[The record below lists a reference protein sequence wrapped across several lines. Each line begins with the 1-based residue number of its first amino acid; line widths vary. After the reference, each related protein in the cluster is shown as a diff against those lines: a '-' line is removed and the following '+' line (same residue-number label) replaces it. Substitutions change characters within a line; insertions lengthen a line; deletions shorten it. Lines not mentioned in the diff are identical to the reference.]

1 MDASLYGEIHAIERD
16 HWWYVGRRRI
26 VFDWLRRIAPPETQ
40 PRILDI
46 GCGTGFNIE
55 QLHGMGYRRVA
66 GLDLSSEAI
75 GFCRSRGLKRL
86 VQGDATMAP
95 FTDGSFDV
103 ILALDLIEH
112 VADDV
117 TAIRGLSSMLV
128 PGGSLVIFT
137 PAYQFLWSRQD
148 EISHHFR
155 RYTSR
160 ELRQKLTRAGLAIGK
175 LSYANTILFPL
186 VWAGRVAMRF
196 RRSDA
201 RENDAHPAWA
211 NGALTALFSVE
222 REWLR
227 YAAFPFGVSLLAVA
241 SRPGE
246 ETRA

>member
-1 MDASLYGEIHAIERD
+1 MDSSLYGEIAAIERE

-26 VFDWLRRIAPPETQ
+26 VFDWLQRIAPPATQ

-55 QLHGMGYRRVA
+55 QLHGMGYQRVV

-75 GFCRSRGLKRL
+75 GFCRSRRLTQL
-86 VQGDATMAP
+86 VQGDATRAP
-95 FTDGSFDV
+95 FTDRSFDV

-117 TAIRGLSSMLV
+117 TAIRGLSSMLT
-128 PGGSLVIFT
+128 PGGSLMIFT
-137 PAYQFLWSRQD
+137 PAFQFLWSRQD

-160 ELRQKLTRAGLAIGK
+160 ELRQKLTQVGLAIGK
-175 LSYANTILFPL
+175 LSYANTLLFPL
-186 VWAGRVAMRF
+186 VWGGRLALRW
-196 RRSDA
+196 RGGEA

-211 NGALTALFSVE
+211 NGALTALFSAE

-227 YAAFPFGVSLLAVA
+227 HATFPFGVSLLAVA
-241 SRPGE
+241 SRPVE
-246 ETRA
+246 QPRS

>member
-1 MDASLYGEIHAIERD
+1 MDVSLYGEIQAIERD

-26 VFDWLRRIAPPETQ
+26 VFDWLRRIAPPAAH

-55 QLHGMGYRRVA
+55 QLQSMGYHRVV

-75 GFCRSRGLKRL
+75 GFCRSRQLRSV
-86 VQGDATMAP
+86 VQGDATRAP
-95 FTDGSFDV
+95 FKDRSFDV

-117 TAIRGLSSMLV
+117 TAIRGLSSILA

-137 PAYQFLWSRQD
+137 PAFQFLWSRQD

-155 RYTSR
+155 RYTAR
-160 ELRQKLTRAGLAIGK
+160 ELKHKLTHAGLAIGK

-186 VWAGRVAMRF
+186 VWGGRLAMRF
-196 RRSDA
+196 LGPTAS
-201 RENDAHPAWA
+201 ENQAHPTWA
-211 NGALTALFSVE
+211 NGALTTLFSAE

-227 YAAFPFGVSLLAVA
+227 FGAFPFGVSLLAVA
-241 SRPGE
+241 SRPAE
-246 ETRA
+246 ETRS